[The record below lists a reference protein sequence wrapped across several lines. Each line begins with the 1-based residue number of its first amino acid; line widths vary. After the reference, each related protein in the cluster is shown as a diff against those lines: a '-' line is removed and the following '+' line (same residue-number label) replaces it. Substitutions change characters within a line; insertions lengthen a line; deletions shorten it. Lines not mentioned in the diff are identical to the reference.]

1 MTTSSKKAQHTALLA
16 LCLSVVFFVATLVL
30 GAAWGSMAVYVLSWQ
45 ILAGAMVWGAL
56 VVQFYHRAMAEQE
69 KLDMARMSQ
78 AVRQETIFSGGA
90 DRTALFEQAQKR
102 LVFFE
107 KWILPFAGIII
118 AAVEIVLGALLYRKI
133 SGIVEWKLQNPLLC
147 AVLMILVSFVSFL
160 ISRYATGMSSEAA
173 WRPLRAGGS
182 YLLTTAFLG
191 FFTAVA
197 LAFAQF
203 KYPIGLKILEYG
215 IPLLLVVLGCEILL
229 NALLDIY
236 RPRMADQY
244 SQSAFD
250 SRLLGLINEPG
261 GLFHTIAGA
270 IDYQFGFQVSQTWFY
285 KLLEKAILP
294 LILFTAAMLYLMT
307 SVVIIGP
314 GQMGV
319 VEHLGSPEP
328 QRGGRQIGP
337 GLTFKWPWPFDKVYL
352 YPTDLVQNVNV
363 GFVEQE
369 EEKKEKNLLWGKEHY
384 KQEYDLL
391 VASAG
396 MSSGSKQDTVPV
408 GLIRANVPILY
419 RIRDVSAYLYRHV
432 DPRQTLEAICYREL
446 TRFGASA
453 TVETDESAIETSL
466 LGRGR
471 LEASRILQQRIQKA
485 ADDAGLGVEIVLCGL
500 QGIHPPPKL
509 AQDYQNVVASV
520 QTCQA
525 SVLNAM
531 AGRNKML
538 TELAGSMEEVDALFE
553 LVKRYGQVKDSLSPE
568 QNKRMREEIASALK
582 DAKGQVFRVIRQAQA
597 YAFEKATLAEATGL
611 RFQGQLKAYQA
622 NPGLYKR
629 IERLKV
635 LEETL
640 EKIRKYVVVADSKDT
655 QVYIVD
661 LQEKLVPSLYDM
673 DVESVI
679 QEANKK

>member
-1 MTTSSKKAQHTALLA
+1 
-16 LCLSVVFFVATLVL
+16 
-30 GAAWGSMAVYVLSWQ
+30 
-45 ILAGAMVWGAL
+45 
-56 VVQFYHRAMAEQE
+56 
-69 KLDMARMSQ
+69 
-78 AVRQETIFSGGA
+78 
-90 DRTALFEQAQKR
+90 
-102 LVFFE
+102 
-107 KWILPFAGIII
+107 
-118 AAVEIVLGALLYRKI
+118 
-133 SGIVEWKLQNPLLC
+133 
-147 AVLMILVSFVSFL
+147 
-160 ISRYATGMSSEAA
+160 
-173 WRPLRAGGS
+173 
-182 YLLTTAFLG
+182 
-191 FFTAVA
+191 
-197 LAFAQF
+197 
-203 KYPIGLKILEYG
+203 
-215 IPLLLVVLGCEILL
+215 
-229 NALLDIY
+229 
-236 RPRMADQY
+236 
-244 SQSAFD
+244 
-250 SRLLGLINEPG
+250 
-261 GLFHTIAGA
+261 
-270 IDYQFGFQVSQTWFY
+270 
-285 KLLEKAILP
+285 
-294 LILFTAAMLYLMT
+294 
-307 SVVIIGP
+307 
-314 GQMGV
+314 MGV

-597 YAFEKATLAEATGL
+597 YAFERATLAEATGL